1 MFEEISDEISLV
13 SDGKSNIHTLQRENL
28 QARGVS
34 TEALRLCDGRFTVPL
49 HGLSESPEARAALG
63 ALWDTD
69 TDNLTTELVI
79 WWRDLKG
86 QVIWRSFP
94 IWR

>member
-1 MFEEISDEISLV
+1 MSEEISDEISLV
-13 SDGKSNIHTLQRENL
+13 SDLKSNIHTLHRENL

-34 TEALRLCDGRFTVPL
+34 TEALQRCDGRFTVPL

-69 TDNLTTELVI
+69 SDNLTKEPVD
-79 WWRDLKG
+79 W
-86 QVIWRSFP
+86 
-94 IWR
+94 